1 MQEVG
6 LISIWKSE
14 RTKGR
19 YIQPHSHDYYE
30 LVYYCDGTGVT
41 KVGDEIEN
49 FAPNTFAMIPSG
61 VIHDELHQSGCTVFV
76 VGFHCDMS
84 VPFSFGYDASKL
96 IMRIINSIYKEATNQ
111 LPGYHDMIEAK
122 LNELVIEIMRIKH
135 SKTPD
140 VKNFEYIINH
150 LSENYH
156 ERISLSDCAAQLN
169 ISYDYFQHKFKE
181 ITGYSPQNYLIN
193 LRLKAS
199 KELLLNDKLSCTE
212 ISYRCGFS
220 TSAQFSMLFKREYG
234 VSPQSFRREFVKK

>member
-1 MQEVG
+1 MRKVS
-6 LISIWKSE
+6 LSTIWKSE
-14 RTKGR
+14 RGKGR
-19 YIQPHSHDYYE
+19 YIPSSSHDYYE

-41 KVGDEIEN
+41 KVGEEVYD
-49 FAPNTFAMIPSG
+49 FTPNTFMLIPYS
-61 VIHDELHQSGCTVFV
+61 VIHDELHNTGCTVFV
-76 VGFHCDMS
+76 VGFHCDTKIPQ
-84 VPFSFGYDASKL
+84 VFGDDAQKVIL
-96 IMRIINSIYKEATNQ
+96 RIISSLYREATDQ
-111 LPGYHDMIEAK
+111 QMDYQYMIEAN
-122 LNELVIEIMRIKH
+122 LNELVIEILRTKH
-135 SKTPD
+135 SKNTD

-150 LSENYH
+150 LTDNYH

-199 KELLLNDKLSCTE
+199 KELLLNHKLSCTE